1 MKTIANEYEKY
12 ITKQT
17 KINDTS
23 QTIYTFENDYQ
34 VSVLEVCNTSL
45 FNLMII
51 KHEIKDILLNLTP
64 EQLIEKLEEVK
75 NYEL

>member
-34 VSVLEVCNTSL
+34 VSVLAVCNTSL

-51 KHEIKDILLNLTP
+51 QHEIKDILLNLTR

-75 NYEL
+75 NYA

>member
-45 FNLMII
+45 FNLMITQ
-51 KHEIKDILLNLTP
+51 HEIKDILLDLTH
-64 EQLIEKLEEVK
+64 EQLIETLEEVK
-75 NYEL
+75 NYE

>member
-51 KHEIKDILLNLTP
+51 KHEIKDILLNLTR

-75 NYEL
+75 NYA